1 MNRKIYIGIA
11 TATILTI
18 LATTAFSLNTAKENI
33 EQDNV
38 TKNDLS
44 TSFIVYSSHSEN
56 NFKEIDERNL
66 KNKPKNE
73 TTKIV
78 NGIEYTK
85 VYDYWLPPEP
95 DQKLNNSTL
104 LGIDVNNNKVRDDIE
119 RKIVMNPKWSPGLKG
134 AKLQEARTYF
144 LAMESPDQYPNIKDL
159 LLKSYLLEMYYQ
171 NNRSINPNEENIE
184 DRDNLKANFNTDE
197 RKLAY
202 AKIQGKFSGGVYT
215 IMLQPHR
222 FVERYADYTVSERGT
237 LKDYE
242 LKPEAYDNKPTP
254 YYDSIGHIN
263 GYYNNGEVKN
273 LSTIEFCET
282 NYGTSNYNE
291 CKGKSN
297 QLMKLVEEKGVDKL
311 IKEGLLHE

>member
-1 MNRKIYIGIA
+1 MNKKIYRGI
-11 TATILTI
+11 TATTLVAI
-18 LATTAFSLNTAKENI
+18 LATTAFSFNTKNSTTENNNI
-33 EQDNV
+33 ENSFSEPIV
-38 TKNDLS
+38 VYPSRS
-44 TSFIVYSSHSEN
+44 TD
-56 NFKEIDERNL
+56 NFKEIDARNL

-73 TTKIV
+73 TSKIV
-78 NGIEYTK
+78 NGVEYTK

-95 DQKLNNSTL
+95 DSDLNNSTL

-119 RKIVMNPKWSPGLKG
+119 RKIVMNPKWSAGLKG

-144 LAMESPDQYPNIKDL
+144 LAMESPDQYPNIRDL

-171 NNRSINPNEENIE
+171 KNRSINSNEENRE
-184 DRDNLKANFNTDE
+184 DKENLKANFNTDE

-202 AKIQGKFSGGVYT
+202 AKIQGKFSGGMYS

-242 LKPEAYDNKPTP
+242 LKQEAYDNKPTP
-254 YYDSIGHIN
+254 YYSEIGNIQ
-263 GYYNNGEVKN
+263 GYYKNGEIN
-273 LSTIEFCET
+273 DLAAIEFCET

-291 CKGKSN
+291 CKEKSN
-297 QLMKLVEEKGVDKL
+297 KLTNLVIEQGVDKL
-311 IKEGLLHE
+311 IEQGIIHE

>member
-1 MNRKIYIGIA
+1 MNKKIYIGIA
-11 TATILTI
+11 TTTILAI
-18 LATTAFSLNTAKENI
+18 LATTAFSLSIIKENI
-33 EQDNV
+33 EQN
-38 TKNDLS
+38 NL
-44 TSFIVYSSHSEN
+44 SEN
-56 NFKEIDERNL
+56 YYSDPIILSPSRTTDNFKEIDEKNL
-66 KNKPKNE
+66 KNE
-73 TTKIV
+73 STKIV

-95 DQKLNNSTL
+95 DSDLNNSTL

-119 RKIVMNPKWSPGLKG
+119 RRIVMNPKWSAGLKG

-144 LAMESPDQYPNIKDL
+144 LAMESPEKYPNIKDL

-171 NNRSINPNEENIE
+171 KNRSINSNEEDRE
-184 DRDNLKANFNTDE
+184 DKENLKANFNTDE

-202 AKIQGKFSGGVYT
+202 AKVQGKFSGGMYS

-254 YYDSIGHIN
+254 YYSEIGNIQGH
-263 GYYNNGEVKN
+263 YNNGETN
-273 LSTIEFCET
+273 DLSAIEFCEV
-282 NYGTSNYNE
+282 NYGTSDYKD
-291 CKGKSN
+291 CKEKSN
-297 QLMKLVEEKGVDKL
+297 KLMNLIKEQGVDKL
-311 IKEGLLHE
+311 IKQGIINE